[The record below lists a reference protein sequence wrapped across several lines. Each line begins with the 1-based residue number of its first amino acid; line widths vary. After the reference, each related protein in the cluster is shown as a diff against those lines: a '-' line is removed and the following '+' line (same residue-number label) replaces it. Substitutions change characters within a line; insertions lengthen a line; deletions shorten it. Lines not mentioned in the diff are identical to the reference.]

1 MSKELLV
8 PKKYICIKKLAFF
21 PQNSYLF
28 QKSKKVFLSG
38 IRAVPG
44 FKFKTKPVV
53 STHAGSKFWAYLVES
68 TLPANLRI
76 FNTDL

>member
-28 QKSKKVFLSG
+28 QKSKKVFLSR

-44 FKFKTKPVV
+44 FNSKQNLWRPHMLAV
-53 STHAGSKFWAYLVES
+53 SSGH
-68 TLPANLRI
+68 I
-76 FNTDL
+76 